1 MDYLALYE
9 ITALLIILT
18 RLITLRRNHPIPFSL
33 LTATY
38 WLAIVVCC
46 MLIVRLLDG
55 RILASRAQLAFIVL
69 FGVIAWVDKILKK

>member
-9 ITALLIILT
+9 ITALLIILI
-18 RLITLRRNHPIPFSL
+18 RLITLRRNHPVKLSVL
-33 LTATY
+33 SVTY

-69 FGVIAWVDKILKK
+69 FGVIAWVDKILKN

>member
-9 ITALLIILT
+9 ITALLIILI
-18 RLITLRRNHPIPFSL
+18 RLITLRRNHPVKLSVLSAI
-33 LTATY
+33 Y

-46 MLIVRLLDG
+46 ILIVRLLDG

-69 FGVIAWVDKILKK
+69 FGVIAWVDKILKN

>member
-18 RLITLRRNHPIPFSL
+18 RLITLRRNHPIAFSL